1 MRRWAY
7 RRRCKQRSL
16 RNRLILMALRKRRA
30 ATRGVNR
37 QHVCRWK
44 FGSWNVRQWGAVDV
58 PYDPWTKTQCLFRMA
73 NKRGWH
79 AIMLSDV
86 NLGANGTMYV
96 KVDGKEWGVVVRG
109 NVALAMDG
117 PLTAER
123 AGQRYTWHEQ
133 PRRGWSWCAS
143 LVLGVEKAW
152 RW

>member
-1 MRRWAY
+1 
-7 RRRCKQRSL
+7 
-16 RNRLILMALRKRRA
+16 
-30 ATRGVNR
+30 
-37 QHVCRWK
+37 
-44 FGSWNVRQWGAVDV
+44 
-58 PYDPWTKTQCLFRMA
+58 
-73 NKRGWH
+73 
-79 AIMLSDV
+79 MLSDV
-86 NLGANGTMYV
+86 NLGANGTKYV
-96 KVDGKEWGVVVRG
+96 KVDGKEWVVVVRG